1 MLESQENLPQ
11 SMRYLLNLAAPI
23 NGPECLKGKEADDDT
38 IEEGM

>member
-1 MLESQENLPQ
+1 MLESQGKLLQ
-11 SMRYLLNLAAPI
+11 YMRYLLNLAAPI

>member
-1 MLESQENLPQ
+1 MLESQGILLLY
-11 SMRYLLNLAAPI
+11 MRYLLNLAAPM

>member
-1 MLESQENLPQ
+1 MLESQENLLQ
-11 SMRYLLNLAAPI
+11 YMRYLLNLVAPI

>member
-1 MLESQENLPQ
+1 MLESKGILLPY
-11 SMRYLLNLAAPI
+11 MRHLLNLAAPM